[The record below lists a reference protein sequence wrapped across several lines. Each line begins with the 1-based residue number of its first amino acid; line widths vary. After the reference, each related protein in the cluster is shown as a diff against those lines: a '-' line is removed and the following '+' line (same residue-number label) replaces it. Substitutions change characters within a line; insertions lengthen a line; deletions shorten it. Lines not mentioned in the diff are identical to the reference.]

1 MQDDSFFVTNFPRWK
16 HVATL
21 TEKRIREAAAAAK
34 PYTLKA
40 GGGLH
45 LHVSRAGSKRWR
57 YRYRLGPRCETVV
70 LGRWPAMS
78 AALAR
83 EKAAAM
89 RRLLEQRQDPAE
101 EMRRSREIADT
112 RATVADF
119 GARWMRE
126 VVEHARKKPGD
137 VERILRRDVYPALG
151 QRPVALVTAAEVQAV
166 IFARRDAGAPEAA
179 AAIRQTLKRLFEYA
193 QACGLCRENPT
204 AATPLKY
211 VVRHRSRER
220 TLSRSEIKVLLQRCD
235 AASVNYR
242 LRLAL
247 RLILLTLCRKSEL
260 RQARWEHI
268 DLEAATWEIP
278 AEHSKTGKPH
288 IVYLSRQAVDCFRH
302 LRGLSGRAEVVL
314 PARDAITVPI
324 GASILNKQMQRVRWG
339 IAHFTPHDL
348 RRTASTVL
356 NELGYNADWIEKA
369 LNHSARGVRG
379 VYNRAQYAE
388 QRRTML
394 QEWADWL
401 DAL

>member
-1 MQDDSFFVTNFPRWK
+1 M
-16 HVATL
+16 
-21 TEKRIREAAAAAK
+21 
-34 PYTLKA
+34 
-40 GGGLH
+40 
-45 LHVSRAGSKRWR
+45 
-57 YRYRLGPRCETVV
+57 
-70 LGRWPAMS
+70 
-78 AALAR
+78 
-83 EKAAAM
+83 
-89 RRLLEQRQDPAE
+89 
-101 EMRRSREIADT
+101 
-112 RATVADF
+112 
-119 GARWMRE
+119 
-126 VVEHARKKPGD
+126 
-137 VERILRRDVYPALG
+137 
-151 QRPVALVTAAEVQAV
+151 
-166 IFARRDAGAPEAA
+166 
-179 AAIRQTLKRLFEYA
+179 
-193 QACGLCRENPT
+193 
-204 AATPLKY
+204 
-211 VVRHRSRER
+211 
-220 TLSRSEIKVLLQRCD
+220 SRSEIKVLLQRCD